1 LGESLVIVRYGP
13 EHSPYEEWIYNEAD
27 IDAAKV
33 VWAGEMGPEAMRE
46 LLSYFKD
53 RRLWLLK
60 VDQTPGSLTPY
71 PKSVP
76 D

>member
-1 LGESLVIVRYGP
+1 MVIVRYAP
-13 EHSPYEEWIYNEAD
+13 EHSPYEEWIFNQAD
-27 IDAAKV
+27 IDTAKV
-33 VWAGEMGPEAMRE
+33 VWAREMGPQAMRE

-60 VDQTPGSLTPY
+60 VDQTPRLLTPY